1 VGENLKYRILAA
13 IVLIAVV
20 VAALYGLPTL
30 WWALLM
36 GVVLVLGAHE
46 WALLAGMSARTAA
59 VFVVGTVLI
68 ALRLGWAGLVDSHGF
83 APGVSLVLNGIALLF
98 WIVVAPLWLMRG
110 WRVHSQ
116 LLLALVGWLVLVSTW
131 FSLVLLQSVSPS
143 LCLALMALVWLADSA
158 AYFSGRRFGRHKL
171 APAISPGKTREGVYG
186 ALVVVALYAVLLALL
201 APALG
206 FPGMLSPGR
215 VAVWIAGLLLLAV
228 LSVLGDLF
236 ESWLKR
242 VRGVKDSGTLIPG
255 HGGVLDRIDA
265 LTSAMP
271 AAALM
276 AQHWLR

>member
-1 VGENLKYRILAA
+1 
-13 IVLIAVV
+13 
-20 VAALYGLPTL
+20 
-30 WWALLM
+30 
-36 GVVLVLGAHE
+36 
-46 WALLAGMSARTAA
+46 MSARTSA

-68 ALRLGWAGLVDSHGF
+68 ALRLAWGSLVDGQGF
-83 APGVSLVLNGIALLF
+83 APEVSLVLNGIALLF
-98 WIVVAPLWLMRG
+98 WIVIAPMWLARG
-110 WRVHSQ
+110 WRMQSQ

-131 FSLVLLQSVSPS
+131 FSLVLLKSFSPS

-186 ALVVVALYAVLLALL
+186 ALVAVALYAILLAAL
-201 APALG
+201 APSLG
-206 FPGMLSPGR
+206 FPGTLSPAR
-215 VAVWIAGLLLLAV
+215 VGVWIAGLLLLAV

-242 VRGVKDSGTLIPG
+242 VRGVKDSGSLIPG